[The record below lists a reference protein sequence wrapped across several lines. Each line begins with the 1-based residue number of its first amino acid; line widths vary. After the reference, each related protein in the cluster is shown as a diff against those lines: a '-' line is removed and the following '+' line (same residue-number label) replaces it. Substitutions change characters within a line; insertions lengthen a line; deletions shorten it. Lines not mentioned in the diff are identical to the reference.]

1 MANFDLYFPKLLK
14 HEGGYVNDPVD
25 PGGATNKGITMNT
38 FKRYAKSLLGVEPTL
53 ENLKQLSD
61 EQAKKIYKVIYWAP
75 ACGDEINHQLTAEIM
90 IDFGINAG
98 MGRAVKKMQQL
109 LIAKGFTKVKADG
122 VCGPITYNAI
132 NGADTIQLYMEYKNA
147 RKDYYTSLVAAKPEL
162 KKFLK
167 GWINRTNS
175 FPDLSKT

>member
-25 PGGATNKGITMNT
+25 PGGATNKGITLNT
-38 FKRYAKSLLGVEPTL
+38 FKKYAKPQLGVEPTL
-53 ENLKQLSD
+53 ENLKKLTD
-61 EQAKKIYKVIYWAP
+61 AQAKKIYNIIYWAP

-98 MGRAVKKMQQL
+98 TGRAVKKMQQL
-109 LIAKGFTKVKADG
+109 LIQMGFTKVKADG
-122 VCGPITYNAI
+122 VCGPVTYTAI
-132 NGADTIQLYMEYKNA
+132 NAADTLKLYMDYKQA
-147 RKDYYTSLVAAKPEL
+147 RKGYYTSLVAQRPEL

-167 GWINRTNS
+167 GWLNRVNS
-175 FPDLSKT
+175 FPDISKV